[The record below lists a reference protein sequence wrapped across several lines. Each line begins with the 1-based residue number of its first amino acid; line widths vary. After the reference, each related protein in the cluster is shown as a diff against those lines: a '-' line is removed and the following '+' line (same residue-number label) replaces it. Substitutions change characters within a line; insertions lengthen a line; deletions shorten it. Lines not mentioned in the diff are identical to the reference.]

1 MKILAIMPARSGS
14 KGIKNKNLYNFLGK
28 PLVSYTLNILKKLNH
43 VVYPFVSTDSN
54 KIYNYAKKFGINN
67 NYIRPKGISKDN
79 SNVVEAVFDA
89 LNWLK
94 KKKLNFEYIVLL
106 QPTSPK
112 RNIKDVIRMINY
124 IKKNDI
130 NSSATAC
137 RLPFHPTES
146 LLIKDDKWK
155 YLKKNDKKI
164 FRRQDFDQNYYFID
178 GSFYM
183 CKVSFLK
190 KNKSFVKENS
200 TYIFKN
206 NTSFPIDI
214 NDKLDLKIAEV
225 IFKSDK

>member
-1 MKILAIMPARSGS
+1 MPARSGS
-14 KGIKNKNLYNFLGK
+14 KGIKNKNLHNFLGK
-28 PLVSYTLNILKKLNH
+28 PLVFYTLDILKKLNH
-43 VVYPFVSTDSN
+43 LVYPFVSTDSK
-54 KIYNYAKKFGINN
+54 KIYNYAKKFGIID

-94 KKKLNFEYIVLL
+94 KKKLNFEYIILL

-112 RNIKDVIRMINY
+112 RNIKDVIRMINFVK
-124 IKKNDI
+124 KKNI
-130 NSSATAC
+130 KSSTTAY

-146 LLIKDDKWK
+146 LLIKGDKWK
-155 YLKKNDKKI
+155 YLKKNSKKV

-190 KNKSFVKENS
+190 KHKSFIKENS
-200 TYIFKN
+200 TYIFKD
-206 NTSFPIDI
+206 NTSFPVDI